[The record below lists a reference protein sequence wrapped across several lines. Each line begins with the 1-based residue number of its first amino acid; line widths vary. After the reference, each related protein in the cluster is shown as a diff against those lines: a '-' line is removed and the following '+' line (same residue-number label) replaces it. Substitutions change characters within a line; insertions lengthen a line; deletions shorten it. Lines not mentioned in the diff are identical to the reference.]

1 MIKVSSD
8 VVIIGGGIVGISI
21 AYHLAKKGCSN
32 VIVLEKERLIG
43 AGSTSKGAGGIRQQF
58 SSEINIRLSMESV
71 KIFEQLAD
79 EIGCKDLFYQN
90 GYLFLLSTEE
100 EMESFKKN
108 VVLQRDMGLEV
119 DILSPGDVKSMIPFV
134 NTDDLL
140 GATFCGTDGY
150 ADTDGVLQGF
160 AREAKRLGAEI
171 YLQTEVE
178 GIEVKNGK
186 VCRVK
191 TGRGDIETHMLINAA
206 GPYSA
211 IIGKMAGIDLPVR
224 PFRRQIFI
232 TESMSFIPDSMPMV
246 IDFHARFYCRKE
258 SGGLLMGGGE
268 KKEPSSFDTNVD
280 WDSLEIL
287 VEKGIH
293 RIPAIK
299 DAKIK
304 RGWAGLY
311 SITPDFNPIL
321 GRVPR
326 VEGFICAVGFSG
338 HGFMHS
344 PVAGKL
350 ISELIIDGEASTID
364 ISPLSINR
372 FEEKD
377 KIVPEQNVI

>member
-43 AGSTSKGAGGIRQQF
+43 SGSTSKGAGGIRQQF
-58 SSEINIRLSMESV
+58 STEINIRLSMESV

-160 AREAKRLGAEI
+160 AREAKRLGVEI

-191 TGRGDIETHMLINAA
+191 TGRGDIETHMIVNAA

-232 TESMSFIPDSMPMV
+232 TEPMSFIPDSMPMV
-246 IDFHARFYCRKE
+246 IDFNTRFYCRKE

-268 KKEPSSFDTNVD
+268 KKEQSSFDTNVD

-321 GRVPR
+321 GRVPL

-364 ISPLSINR
+364 LSPLGINR
-372 FEEKD
+372 FGDKD